1 MRASAKVLMILVA
14 GLAGIAA
21 LGRFLPSPP
30 HGDAGQT
37 AKETEV
43 LFATK
48 FPDTSGHMQ
57 ALSQWRGAVLVV
69 NFWATWCP
77 PCREEMPEF
86 NGLQKKY
93 ATRGLVM
100 LGIATDGAEQ
110 VREFAAGTNTSYPLL
125 VGDIE
130 GTNLSAKLGNDRDI
144 LPYTVVINR
153 QGRIVSSIFGRIH
166 KEELEQLLVTLF

>member
-1 MRASAKVLMILVA
+1 MRTGANVLMVLAAII
-14 GLAGIAA
+14 AGIVV

-30 HGDAGQT
+30 LRDVGQT

-43 LFATK
+43 LFAAK
-48 FPDTSGHMQ
+48 FPDTSGHVQ

-86 NGLQKKY
+86 TELQQKY
-93 ATRGLVM
+93 AGRGLAVV
-100 LGIATDGAEQ
+100 GIATDGAEQ
-110 VREFAAGTNTSYPLL
+110 VREFAAGTNTGYPLL
-125 VGDIE
+125 VGDME
-130 GTNLSAKLGNDRDI
+130 GTDLSAKLGDDRDI
-144 LPYTVVINR
+144 LPYTIVINR
-153 QGRIVSSIFGRIH
+153 QGRIVSRIFGRIR